1 MNQFMVLMKNDAV
14 KNMVIGLSV
23 SILVPIVVNLLVPIV
38 RPLARSTLKG
48 GILVYEKGRE
58 TVAEIGEVVDDL
70 VAEVQEELQEAR
82 EQKTAVIE
90 AGSASD
96 EVATESGEKR

>member
-1 MNQFMVLMKNDAV
+1 MNQLVVLMKNDVV
-14 KNMVIGLSV
+14 KNLVIGLGV
-23 SILVPIVVNLLVPIV
+23 SILVPIVVNLLVPVV

-82 EQKTAVIE
+82 EQKTPAIE
-90 AGSASD
+90 ADSALHKA
-96 EVATESGEKR
+96 ATESGENR